1 MGGGVLV
8 KLKGIGDVNEALKA
22 LEREFGAKTVQ
33 GKVLV
38 PSVREAMQPVLSAAI
53 SNAPRDTGGLA
64 LSLQVE
70 ARRPT
75 NRDRRSHYITQTD
88 TVIAAVT
95 TASGK
100 KLARMSE
107 GKGLLRARKR
117 LAKMGF
123 ENAESFTGVKSDA
136 RVIAQ
141 EFGTA
146 RNGAKPYLR
155 PALEANAQSTVNRL
169 GEILK
174 RRIAEFRSKQGK

>member
-1 MGGGVLV
+1 MGGGVV
-8 KLKGIGDVNEALKA
+8 IKLEGIGAVDEALKA
-22 LEREFGAKTVQ
+22 LEREFGAKTAQ

-38 PSVREAMQPVLSAAI
+38 PSVREAMRPVLSAAI
-53 SNAPRDTGGLA
+53 SNAPKDTGGLA

-75 NRDRRSHYITQTD
+75 NKDRRSKYITQTD
-88 TVIAAVT
+88 TVIATVT

-100 KLARMSE
+100 KLAAMSE

-117 LAKMGF
+117 LGKMGF
-123 ENAESFTGVKSDA
+123 ENPESFTGVKSDA
-136 RVIAQ
+136 RVVAQ

-155 PALEANAQSTVNRL
+155 PALEANAQSTVTRL
-169 GEILK
+169 GEILA
-174 RRIAEFRSKQGK
+174 RRIQEFRSKQGR